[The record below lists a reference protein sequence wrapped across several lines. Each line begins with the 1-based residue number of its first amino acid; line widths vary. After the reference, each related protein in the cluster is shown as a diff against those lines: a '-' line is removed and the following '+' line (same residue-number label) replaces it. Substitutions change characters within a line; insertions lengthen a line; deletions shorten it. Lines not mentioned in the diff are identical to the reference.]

1 MAASSNAAA
10 AAAAGA
16 WPKASDD
23 LDPQAAGVPIA
34 SRPDAW
40 NPVTMPAC
48 RFGGRRRS
56 SRLRLA
62 LAARPTARAPP
73 TSPLLLLLL
82 LLRVRA
88 QRTLAARR
96 GGAGDE
102 RSIYAGTP
110 RRTGLYA
117 ILAERT
123 TPPPLPSLTN
133 LRRAA
138 RERWCTLTRARS
150 APRTTRARSSRR
162 RCGERGERAQT
173 ARRD

>member
-1 MAASSNAAA
+1 M
-10 AAAAGA
+10 
-16 WPKASDD
+16 
-23 LDPQAAGVPIA
+23 PIA

-82 LLRVRA
+82 LLLRVRA

-123 TPPPLPSLTN
+123 TPPPPIAIPNKPTPSSEGEMVHSDEGAISAEDDEGSLVEEEV
-133 LRRAA
+133 RR
-138 RERWCTLTRARS
+138 E
-150 APRTTRARSSRR
+150 
-162 RCGERGERAQT
+162 G
-173 ARRD
+173 